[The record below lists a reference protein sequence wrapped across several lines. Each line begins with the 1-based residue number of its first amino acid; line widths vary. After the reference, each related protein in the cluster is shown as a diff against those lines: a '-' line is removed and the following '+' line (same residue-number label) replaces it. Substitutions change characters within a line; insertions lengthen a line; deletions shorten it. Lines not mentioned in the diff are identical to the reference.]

1 MAATPPPPQPVEPAT
16 PKPPAL
22 VLSAPSLLA
31 TGVAIELS
39 GSGAG
44 ARRRVQ
50 VQVKLDGAWR
60 DLAGIRA
67 DARGRFSRAV
77 QPATARKGYRLR
89 AVAPDGRRSRELV
102 VRTRPVTLAAIGDV
116 NLGDATASAMA
127 ANGLDYPWTSVAP
140 SLRKADVAFANLECA
155 ISYRGAPVEK
165 QYRFRGS
172 PAALKAMREYAGVDV
187 VNLANNHV
195 GDYGTTA
202 LLDTI
207 DWSRRLGLVPVGA
220 GGSLSAAMEPRVV
233 ERLGLKIAFVGFSN
247 ILPPEFWATPTRP
260 GNTFASTANVRAS
273 VAAARRVA
281 DVVVATFHWG
291 IELDPVENPQESAL
305 AATALASGAD
315 AVIGGHPHVLQPIRT
330 SAGGRKVVA
339 YSLGNFVFSSFRAET
354 VRTGILHLDL
364 SARGVERTR
373 FQRATIQGV
382 RPVLTGGWVNV
393 R

>member
-1 MAATPPPPQPVEPAT
+1 VADAPPPT
-16 PKPPAL
+16 PPPAL
-22 VLSAPSLLA
+22 VLRAPALVA
-31 TGVAIELS
+31 TGVGIELS
-39 GSGAG
+39 GRGAP
-44 ARRRVQ
+44 RRGRVQ
-50 VQVKLDGAWR
+50 VQVKLDGRWR
-60 DLAGIRA
+60 DLVAARA
-67 DARGRFSRAV
+67 DGRGRF
-77 QPATARKGYRLR
+77 AREVTPSADRPGYRLR
-89 AVAPDGRRSRELV
+89 ATTRDGRRSREVV
-102 VRTRPVTLAAIGDV
+102 VRARAVTLAAAGDV
-116 NLGDATASAMA
+116 NLGDATAGAMA
-127 ANGLDYPWTSVAP
+127 ANGLRYPWTSVAP
-140 SLRKADVAFANLECA
+140 SLRGADVAFVNLECA
-155 ISYRGAPVEK
+155 ISTRGAPVEK

-172 PAALKAMREYAGVDV
+172 PAALKTMRDYAGVDV

-207 DWSRRLGLVPVGA
+207 DWSRRFGLVPVGA

-260 GNTFASTANVRAS
+260 GNTFASAENVRAG
-273 VAAARRVA
+273 VGAARRVA
-281 DVVVATFHWG
+281 DVVIATFHWG
-291 IELDPVENPQESAL
+291 LELDPVENAQESAL
-305 AATALASGAD
+305 AATAFGAGAT

-330 SAGGRKVVA
+330 VDGGRRVAA

-373 FQRATIQGV
+373 FQRARIDGV
-382 RPVLTGGWVNV
+382 RPVLGGGWKTI